1 MSYGPL
7 VSPYIVR
14 SLCIGMNECIFIYM
28 DDLTVCVIS
37 TSYISLYHI
46 WAYWFISTVYVSLFS
61 GAKPCPSWPIF
72 ELGYFRRVYM
82 LQNVWK
88 YISFYSFSEF
98 RIKGHASS
106 IRVTRRACLFG
117 SNAECSKIEVSHH
130 KFATGYILY
139 IPATY
144 YWRRLT
150 SVTSLQMLLVYMLL
164 MYFQ

>member
-1 MSYGPL
+1 MSAF
-7 VSPYIVR
+7 
-14 SLCIGMNECIFIYM
+14 FIYK
-28 DDLTVCVIS
+28 DDLTVLYPLHIYLYIIYAHIDSSAPYMWVYFQGQSPVQVDPYSNWVIS
-37 TSYISLYHI
+37 D
-46 WAYWFISTVYVSLFS
+46 
-61 GAKPCPSWPIF
+61 
-72 ELGYFRRVYM
+72 VYM

-88 YISFYSFSEF
+88 YISLYSFSEF

-144 YWRRLT
+144 YWRRL
-150 SVTSLQMLLVYMLL
+150 SISNESSNVAGIYVADVFPVIYISFLQQY
-164 MYFQ
+164 Q